1 MKLRNVAEVQRMFE
15 VAVSFMTLSTL
26 LSRFVA
32 EFYRML
38 EHTILINDGFALKGL
53 IYGYVTYRAV
63 IPDDLSVAAE
73 VLPIMTPKTAL

>member
-1 MKLRNVAEVQRMFE
+1 MFE

-38 EHTILINDGFALKGL
+38 EHTILINDGFAFKGL
-53 IYGYVTYRAV
+53 IYGYMTNCTI
-63 IPDDLSVAAE
+63 IPDDLSVAAK
-73 VLPIMTPKTAL
+73 VLPIVTPKTAL